1 MSDLTT
7 LEGTLGQVWQRLAR
21 GVADRRSPARHP
33 VLATVGR
40 DGGAEARSV
49 VLRGVDAA
57 AGALTFHTDLASAK
71 VAEIAAEPRG
81 TVLIWD
87 AKAQLQMRLRVE
99 LTVRDGTQAEWAA
112 VPEGAQRVY
121 GGTPAPGAEIARP
134 DAHDS
139 APDPARFA
147 VVTAQVDAIETLHLG
162 QDRHRRALFRR
173 ADGFRGVWLA
183 P

>member
-1 MSDLTT
+1 MSDFTT
-7 LEGTLGQVWQRLAR
+7 LDGTLTQVWQRLGR

-40 DGGAEARSV
+40 DGAEARTV

-57 AGALTFHTDLASAK
+57 AGVLTFHTDLASGK
-71 VAEIAAEPRG
+71 VAEIADHPGG

-87 AKAQLQMRLRVE
+87 AKAQLQMRLRVH
-99 LTVRDGTQAEWAA
+99 LSVRAGTAAEWAA

-121 GGTPAPGAEIARP
+121 GGTPAPGAPVATPE
-134 DAHDS
+134 DHDP
-139 APDPARFA
+139 APDPARFG
-147 VVTAQVDAIETLHLG
+147 VVTAEVLEIETLHLG
-162 QDRHRRALFRR
+162 RERHRRAVFRR
-173 ADGFRGVWLA
+173 AEGFQGVWLA